1 MNRYAPSKGESKVGS
16 KPAKPSVAAKEI
28 AELSESY
35 IFRIIDWPKHERYS
49 QFGEAIISDKF
60 TICGSEWEMHLFPKG
75 IDDHFGGEEDIQVAC
90 HLKNCTSKKVRCKY
104 SFTLLNESSP
114 LKNIT
119 WSDPEGV
126 VTFGSQKS
134 GNATWG
140 IDEFFSLQVLDDD
153 RAGYCPDSCL
163 SISVLMEVYGDVDI
177 DSHPLTKAI
186 ESAAAQ
192 EDLIALANSE
202 LTLITRTLPG
212 SKAHLKAGE
221 EFTYQDSLLKQR
233 FHPTTPGSVA
243 YVHKHAP

>member
-1 MNRYAPSKGESKVGS
+1 MDFIIHQHEAANQQKSNPQTQRDQSYQQSSPQQKEGHDVLINGMPLWQQAPYYYPES
-16 KPAKPSVAAKEI
+16 
-28 AELSESY
+28 SY
-35 IFRIIDWPKHERYS
+35 
-49 QFGEAIISDKF
+49 
-60 TICGSEWEMHLFPKG
+60 
-75 IDDHFGGEEDIQVAC
+75 
-90 HLKNCTSKKVRCKY
+90 VR
-104 SFTLLNESSP
+104 SHVDESSP